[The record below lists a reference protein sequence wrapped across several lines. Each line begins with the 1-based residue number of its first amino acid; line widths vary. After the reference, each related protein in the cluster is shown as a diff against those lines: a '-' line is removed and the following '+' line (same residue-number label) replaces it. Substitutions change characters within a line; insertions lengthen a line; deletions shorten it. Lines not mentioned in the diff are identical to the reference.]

1 MVFCKACA
9 RDVPGIRDGDGLLSC
24 GRCGKVL
31 KFDNFSTEVTFVKST
46 SGLSQMA
53 GSFVRS
59 IESENLSRKRL
70 YDKAYDDLIG
80 MKNGL
85 GMGENVAIV
94 KQAMEYYRLAVE
106 RNFTKGRRTDQV
118 QAACLYIACR
128 ENRKPYLLIDFSNYL
143 RINIYVLGAVFLQLC
158 KVLNLTEHPIC
169 QKLLDPSIFIHK
181 YTASLAGGKNK
192 DISQAALTIIANMNR
207 DWLQT
212 GRRPSGLWGAAL
224 YISAISHGLNCSK
237 SDILRLVH
245 VCEATLSKRLV
256 EFENTESGSLT
267 IEELI
272 ERAEELKDRSTEQSN
287 FQLKAS
293 SSKELLCQHKGINK
307 PSFAFGLCKDCYAY
321 FIGFNGGSDPPAF
334 QRAERQRM
342 EAERQK
348 MEKTSAMDEAN
359 SHSFE
364 NEPHS
369 QHVSRDEEQRMPESI
384 GSAGGHR
391 VADGAYDTRHEADD
405 TSFKAPDESDNFSDI
420 DDAEVDGYLHNEEE
434 KHYKK
439 IIWEKMNQEYLEE
452 QAAKEAAAA
461 AAKEAW
467 EANFK
472 DCPEDLQAA
481 RELNAAV
488 AAAVEKSKKEKQQKR
503 AAEAR
508 NATPAQSA
516 SEAARRML
524 TKKRLSSKINYDVLE
539 KLFEESG
546 PNGAKKQRS
555 ESHSNVDDKLPHTE
569 GKDEVDD
576 MNQSDGKGP
585 EIENGYGE
593 DVEEVYNN
601 DVYDESLDEAYDYND
616 DYDYDGF

>member
-539 KLFEESG
+539 KLFEESVCLSFG
-546 PNGAKKQRS
+546 LVVYVSNG
-555 ESHSNVDDKLPHTE
+555 
-569 GKDEVDD
+569 
-576 MNQSDGKGP
+576 
-585 EIENGYGE
+585 
-593 DVEEVYNN
+593 
-601 DVYDESLDEAYDYND
+601 
-616 DYDYDGF
+616 

>member
-488 AAAVEKSKKEKQQKR
+488 AAAVEKSKKVIF
-503 AAEAR
+503 
-508 NATPAQSA
+508 
-516 SEAARRML
+516 L
-524 TKKRLSSKINYDVLE
+524 
-539 KLFEESG
+539 
-546 PNGAKKQRS
+546 
-555 ESHSNVDDKLPHTE
+555 
-569 GKDEVDD
+569 
-576 MNQSDGKGP
+576 
-585 EIENGYGE
+585 
-593 DVEEVYNN
+593 
-601 DVYDESLDEAYDYND
+601 
-616 DYDYDGF
+616 